1 VARPDFPRTIV
12 EFQRR
17 FPDEAACRAYLF
29 ASRWPDGFRCPAC
42 GSERATELARRL
54 LWQCVACRHQVSVTA
69 GTVLHKTRTPIHLW
83 FWAAYLASTATPG
96 ISALQLQRQLGLRR
110 YETAWM
116 MLHKLRRAMVAPER
130 TPLRGVVEVDEAY
143 VGGNDALRAG
153 GRDVFGTAAIVVV
166 AIEVRGNGSG
176 RVRMEVVGDLSA
188 DSLCGF
194 VEDNV
199 ALGSTVKTDAW
210 QGFKR
215 LAKLGYDHQP
225 KSQRAGL
232 RLGEDLGQI
241 LPRAHRVVSNLKTWL
256 RGTHRG
262 VSEHQLQV
270 YLDEFV
276 FRFNRRRTPMAAF
289 QTLLGIGAHLPP
301 TSYEEIREGAFIA
314 AELTV

>member
-1 VARPDFPRTIV
+1 MARPDFPRTIL

-17 FPDEAACRAYLF
+17 FSDEAACRAYLF
-29 ASRWPDGFRCPAC
+29 ASRWPDGFHCPAC
-42 GSERATELARRL
+42 GSERATALPKRL
-54 LWQCVACRHQVSVTA
+54 LWQCTAFRHQVSVTA
-69 GTVLHKTRTPIHLW
+69 GTVLHKTRTPIPLW
-83 FWAAYLASTATPG
+83 FWAAYLTSTGTPG
-96 ISALQLQRQLGLRR
+96 ISALQLQRQLGFSR

-130 TPLRGVVEVDEAY
+130 SPLTGLVEVDETY
-143 VGGNDALRAG
+143 VGGSDAGRRG
-153 GRDVFGTAAIVVV
+153 GRDIFGTAAIVVV

-176 RVRMEVVGDLSA
+176 RARMEVLRDLSA

-199 ALGSTVKTDAW
+199 ANGSTVKTDAW
-210 QGFKR
+210 QGYKR

-232 RLGEDLGQI
+232 LLGEDIGEV
-241 LPRAHRVVSNLKTWL
+241 LPRAHRTISNLKTWL
-256 RGTHRG
+256 RGTYRG
-262 VSEHQLQV
+262 VSEHQLQA

-289 QTLLGIGAHLPP
+289 QTLLGIGANLPP
-301 TSYEEIREGAFIA
+301 TTYEEIKEGAFA
-314 AELTV
+314 VAELTG

>member
-1 VARPDFPRTIV
+1 MARPDFPRTIL

-17 FPDEAACRAYLF
+17 FSDEAACRAYLF

-42 GSERATELARRL
+42 GSEQVTALPRRL
-54 LWQCVACRHQVSVTA
+54 LWQCSACRHQVSVTA

-83 FWAAYLASTATPG
+83 FWAAYLTSTGTPG
-96 ISALQLQRQLGLRR
+96 ISAWQLPRQLGLRR

-130 TPLRGVVEVDEAY
+130 SPLTGLVEVDETY
-143 VGGNDALRAG
+143 VGGHDAGRRS
-153 GRDVFGTAAIVVV
+153 GRDSLGTAAIVVV

-176 RVRMEVVGDLSA
+176 RVRMEVLGDLSA

-199 ALGSTVKTDAW
+199 ATGSTMKTDAW
-210 QGFKR
+210 QGYKR
-215 LAKLGYDHQP
+215 LARPGYDHQP

-232 RLGEDLGQI
+232 VLGQDI
-241 LPRAHRVVSNLKTWL
+241 GEMLPRVHRIISNLKTWL
-256 RGTHRG
+256 RGTYRG
-262 VSEHQLQV
+262 VSDHQMQV

-289 QTLLGIGAHLPP
+289 QTLLGIGSRRPP
-301 TSYEEIREGAFIA
+301 TTYAEVKDAGLAFRS
-314 AELTV
+314 

>member
-1 VARPDFPRTIV
+1 MARPDFPKTIL

-17 FPDEAACRAYLF
+17 FSDEAACRAYLF

-42 GSERATELARRL
+42 GSEQVTALPRRL
-54 LWQCVACRHQVSVTA
+54 LWQCSACRHQVSVTA

-83 FWAAYLASTATPG
+83 FWAAYLTSTGTPG
-96 ISALQLQRQLGLRR
+96 ISAWQLQRQLGLRR

-130 TPLRGVVEVDEAY
+130 SPLTGLVEVDETY
-143 VGGNDALRAG
+143 VGGHDAGRRS
-153 GRDVFGTAAIVVV
+153 GRDSLGTAAIVVV

-176 RVRMEVVGDLSA
+176 RVRMEVLGDLSA
-188 DSLCGF
+188 GSLCGF

-199 ALGSTVKTDAW
+199 ATGSTEKTDAW
-210 QGFKR
+210 QGYKR
-215 LAKLGYDHQP
+215 LARLGYDHQP

-232 RLGEDLGQI
+232 VVGEDIGEM
-241 LPRAHRVVSNLKTWL
+241 LPRVHRIISNLKTWL
-256 RGTHRG
+256 RGTYRG
-262 VSEHQLQV
+262 VSEHQLQA

-289 QTLLGIGAHLPP
+289 QTLLGIGASLPP
-301 TSYEEIREGAFIA
+301 TTYAEIKDGIFVA

>member
-1 VARPDFPRTIV
+1 MPGHV
-12 EFQRR
+12 EFQKRC
-17 FPDEAACRAYLF
+17 PNEEACRRYLF
-29 ASRWPDGFRCPAC
+29 ESRWPDGYRCPRC
-42 GSERATELARRL
+42 GSPTAFTLVRRL
-54 LWQCVACRHQVSVTA
+54 LWQCADCRYQVSVTA
-69 GTVLHKTRTPIHLW
+69 GTVLHRTRTPLHLW
-83 FWAAYLASTATPG
+83 FWAAYLMTTATPG
-96 ISALQLQRQLGLRR
+96 IPALQLQRQLGLGR

-130 TPLRGVVEVDEAY
+130 TPLTGLVEVDETY
-143 VGGNDALRAG
+143 VGGIDSLRHG
-153 GRDVFGTAAIVVV
+153 GRDVFGTAAIVEV

-199 ALGSTVKTDAW
+199 AKGSTVKTDGW

-225 KSQRAGL
+225 TSQRAE
-232 RLGEDLGQI
+232 RRNGEDVGEV
-241 LPRAHRVVSNLKTWL
+241 LPRVHRVVSNLKTWL
-256 RGTHRG
+256 QSTYRG

-289 QTLLGIGAHLPP
+289 QTLLGIGARLPP
-301 TSYEEIREGAFIA
+301 STYEQIKDGAFA
-314 AELTV
+314 LAELTG

>member
-1 VARPDFPRTIV
+1 MARPEFPRTIM
-12 EFQRR
+12 EFQSR
-17 FPDEAACRAYLF
+17 FRDEAACRAYLF
-29 ASRWPDGFRCPAC
+29 GSRWPDGFRCPAC
-42 GSERATELARRL
+42 GSERATELPRRL
-54 LWQCVACRHQVSVTA
+54 LWQCAACRHQVSVTA
-69 GTVLHKTRTPIHLW
+69 GTVLHKTRTPLHLW
-83 FWAAYLASTATPG
+83 FWAAYLTSTGTPG

-130 TPLRGVVEVDEAY
+130 TSLIGVVEVDEAY
-143 VGGNDALRAG
+143 VGGTDALRRG

-166 AIEVRGNGSG
+166 AVEVRGSGSG

-194 VEDNV
+194 VEVNV
-199 ALGSTVKTDAW
+199 AKGATVKTDAW

-215 LAKLGYDHQP
+215 LATLGYDHQP

-232 RLGEDLGQI
+232 RLGEDIGEM

-256 RGTHRG
+256 QGTYRG

-289 QTLLGIGAHLPP
+289 QTLLGIGASLPP
-301 TSYEEIREGAFIA
+301 TTYDEIRDRHFVS